1 MGMAEFYSVVAGQV
15 SGALRGR
22 DNVVA
27 SQSIFGGGE
36 GNLLQVLEEVDTQ
49 DVTPTSH
56 SVDLNS
62 VMRDDEVTACLDV
75 EHVLANAPRREGD
88 YFKVNVVLEE

>member
-1 MGMAEFYSVVAGQV
+1 MSLTREEVQHLAILCRIAFSPDEVDHLGGQL
-15 SGALRGR
+15 SHIIE
-22 DNVVA
+22 
-27 SQSIFGGGE
+27 QF
-36 GNLLQVLEEVDTQ
+36 QVLEEIDTQ